1 MKLTCPDC
9 QKPVS
14 AEDVNI
20 KLGIGK
26 CLACDAVFSLVDQIG
41 QPLRSLRNSLPVAP
55 PKHWRVDDFGP
66 ELTIRWSWYT
76 HAIWFL
82 VFFAIFWDGFL
93 IVWYS
98 IGIREFLGKGQINW
112 GMIIMLVFPILHV
125 AVGIGITYAVLVTF
139 LNRTVV
145 RVSGGELSIYQ
156 GPLPVWGNRRLSI
169 IDICQ
174 FFCTEKSSRGK
185 HGHSYSYSLNVLLT
199 SGERISLINNFQDA
213 SHALYLERTLEDRL
227 KIADERVP
235 GDWVG

>member
-9 QKPVS
+9 QKHVS
-14 AEDVNI
+14 AADVNI
-20 KLGIGK
+20 KLGIAK

-41 QPLRSLRNSLPVAP
+41 QPLRSLRNSLPATA
-55 PKHWRVDDFGP
+55 PKHWMVEDFGS
-66 ELTIRWSWYT
+66 ELTIRWRWYT

-82 VFFAIFWDGFL
+82 VFFAIIWDGFL
-93 IVWYS
+93 ISWYTAA
-98 IGIREFLGKGQINW
+98 IAGLLIKFNW
-112 GMIIMLVFPILHV
+112 GSIIMLVFPVLHL
-125 AVGIGITYAVLVTF
+125 AVGVGLTYLVLTSF

-174 FFCTEKSSRGK
+174 FFCTESSSRGK
-185 HGHSYSYSLNVLLT
+185 RGYSYTYSLNALLV
-199 SGERISLINNFQDA
+199 SGERVCLLNNFQDA
-213 SHALYLERTLEDRL
+213 SEPLYLERTLEERL